1 MNSGTFSNEAVLRV
15 TGPDLLGPVLTRVV
29 AMLVARAE
37 SPIDTLD
44 DALLLA
50 DAIAAHAPDF
60 TDGTT
65 TVKVRTAPD
74 SLTLGVAPLDELSG
88 RRFVES
94 TAVPD
99 IGNVVERVADSVRH
113 DGDTLHLTLRF
124 DV

>member
-1 MNSGTFSNEAVLRV
+1 M
-15 TGPDLLGPVLTRVV
+15 TGPNLVGPVLTRVV

-37 SPIDTLD
+37 LPIDTLD

-50 DAIAAHAPDF
+50 DAIAAHAPEF
-60 TDGTT
+60 TDGST
-65 TVKVRTAPD
+65 TVTVRTAAD
-74 SLTLGVAPLDELSG
+74 SVSLGVAPLDEPSG

-94 TAVPD
+94 TAVAD
-99 IGNVVERVADSVRH
+99 IGNVVERVADSVHH